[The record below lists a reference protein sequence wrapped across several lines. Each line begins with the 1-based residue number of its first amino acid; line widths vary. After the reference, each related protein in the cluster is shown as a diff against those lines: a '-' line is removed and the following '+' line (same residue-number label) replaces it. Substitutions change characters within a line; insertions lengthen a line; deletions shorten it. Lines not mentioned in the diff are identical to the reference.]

1 MIKGIVITILVMI
14 GLIDYALV
22 VACSRLE
29 DKESYEAYERADRE
43 EWGRVAATHTEDCRN
58 QKYYG
63 YQIIYFKFVLLV

>member
-29 DKESYEAYERADRE
+29 DKESYEAYERWKESRKDERS
-43 EWGRVAATHTEDCRN
+43 D
-58 QKYYG
+58 
-63 YQIIYFKFVLLV
+63 